1 MAILKIV
8 NGKGQYKD
16 QNSTKDVLDY
26 ILDPRKSKLGLY
38 GYFQVDPQ
46 DPAKSMRDVAT
57 FFGKEKGVQIR
68 HYVITFPHYEATE
81 PILVAQFADYVAEYL
96 SADYQTV
103 YAVHEDSTYVHIH
116 FVCNAINY
124 RTGKRYPGDKKELYS
139 FESFLRKL
147 LRKFGVYYFRIIYH

>member
-1 MAILKIV
+1 MAVLKIV

-26 ILDPRKSKLGLY
+26 IHDPRKSKLGLY
-38 GYFQVDPQ
+38 GYFKVDPQ
-46 DPAKSMRDVAT
+46 DPTKSMRDVAIY
-57 FFGKEKGVQIR
+57 FGKEKGVQIR
-68 HYVITFPHYEATE
+68 HYVISFPHYEVTE

-116 FVCNAINY
+116 FVCNAVCY
-124 RTGKRYPGDKKELYS
+124 RTGERYSGDKKELYS

-147 LRKFGVYYFRIIYH
+147 LRKFGVYYLRIIYH

>member
-16 QNSTKDVLDY
+16 PDSTKDVLNY
-26 ILDPRKSKLGLY
+26 ILDPRKTKLGLY

-46 DPAKSMRDVAT
+46 EPAKSMRNVAT
-57 FFGKEKGVQIR
+57 YFGKEKGVQIR
-68 HYVITFPHYEATE
+68 HYVITFPHYEVSE

-96 SADYQTV
+96 STDYQTV
-103 YAVHEDSTYVHIH
+103 YAVHEDSDYVHIH

-124 RTGKRYPGDKKELYS
+124 RTGERYTGKRKELFC
-139 FESFLRKL
+139 FETFLKRL
-147 LRKFGVYYFRIIYH
+147 LSKFGVHYLRIIYN